1 MKLSHDDAKAIEVE
15 YARRSMLGFT
25 HYTFETF
32 IPNWFHEKYYSIL
45 NDFAHG
51 KIKKLAISVPPQHG
65 KSEGSTRRLPAYILG
80 INPNRR
86 VAVVSYSAPKAR
98 KFNREIQRIIDTDR
112 YRDVFPDTTLN
123 SSNVVTVTAAYLR
136 NSEEFEVVGKLGTLK
151 AVGVGGP
158 LTGDSVDVL
167 IMDDLYKDA
176 MSAWSQVVRQNVQD
190 WYETVADTRLHNDS
204 QQLMVFT
211 RWHHDDLIGRE
222 CTPEN
227 GWTVLKFPA
236 LKIGAPNDIDPRED
250 GEALWP
256 EKHSRERLEEKRRKS
271 PPVFTALYQQDP
283 TPESGSIYKRNLI
296 PIRRADLPPLQ
307 SMRSQWDLA
316 YTKDEKNSASAYIT
330 GGKYNNNAYITDIG
344 FDWLEFP
351 ELIKWMKNK
360 KAPHYIEQKA
370 SGKSAKQTL
379 TREGV
384 NAIEVPKSSDKVAN
398 AKMAS
403 VACEAGRVYV
413 CDDIIERLYEDDTQ
427 GILKF
432 PLNAHDDLADAFA
445 DFVNAMCSSVSYD
458 LNELL
463 GLDKDKRQRVQ
474 REKGTTL

>member
-1 MKLSHDDAKAIEVE
+1 MKISHHELEQYEIE
-15 YARRSMLGFT
+15 YARRSMLGFA

-32 IPNWFHEKYYSIL
+32 KPNWFHDKYYTIL

-51 KIKKLAISVPPQHG
+51 RIKKLAISVPPQHG
-65 KSEGSTRRLPAYILG
+65 KSEGSTRRLPSYILG
-80 INPNRR
+80 LNPDRR
-86 VAVVSYSAPKAR
+86 VAIVSYSAPKAR
-98 KFNREIQRIIDTDR
+98 KFNREIQRIIDSER
-112 YRDVFPDTTLN
+112 YKKAFPETCLN
-123 SSNVVTVTAAYLR
+123 SSNIVTVTSAYLR
-136 NSEEFEVVGKLGTLK
+136 NSEEFEIVNKLGSLK

-158 LTGDSVDVL
+158 LTGDPVDVL

-176 MSAWSQVVRQNVQD
+176 MSAWSKTIRENVQD

-236 LKIGAPNDIDPRED
+236 LKVGAPTDIDPRSD
-250 GEALWP
+250 GQPLWA

-271 PPVFTALYQQDP
+271 PAVFTALYQQDP
-283 TPESGSIYKRNLI
+283 TPESGSIYKRNLV
-296 PIRRADLPPLQ
+296 PISRADLPLLTEW
-307 SMRSQWDLA
+307 RTHWDLA
-316 YTKDEKNSASAYIT
+316 YTEKESNSASAYVT

-351 ELIKWMKNK
+351 ELLKWMQTRR
-360 KAPHYIEQKA
+360 APHYIEQKA
-370 SGKSAKQTL
+370 SGKSAAQTL
-379 TREGV
+379 NRNGI
-384 NAIEVPKSSDKVAN
+384 NAIEIPKSMDKIAM

-403 VACEAGRVYV
+403 VPCEAGRVYV
-413 CDDIIERLYEDDTQ
+413 CDDILERLYSDDTQ

-445 DFVNAMCSSVSYD
+445 DFVIAMCSDVSYNLD
-458 LNELL
+458 ELL
-463 GLDKDKRQRVQ
+463 DTGQERHQRV
-474 REKGTTL
+474 RRSTGTTI